1 LFISDNI
8 KAICGDSTE
17 TIQKFGFDIYI
28 KYVPKEEHQ
37 MLTELNREGFKK
49 FTSIPPEEKSQ
60 YTFSCDFHFIN
71 GKKKMLVR
79 HTLTPLMLTENG
91 KIWLALC
98 SITPSIKN
106 KAGNLVLKK
115 EHEQWFY
122 TYSLTIHKW
131 SKKESVT
138 LTETEKDIL
147 RLSLQGYTMKDM
159 SSILFKSLDT
169 IKAYKK
175 HIFKKLEVRNITEA
189 LSYAINY
196 KLL

>member
-1 LFISDNI
+1 MFVSDNI
-8 KAICGDSTE
+8 KAICGDSME
-17 TIQKFGFDIYI
+17 TIQKLGFDIYI

-37 MLTELNREGFKK
+37 MLIELNHEGFKISN
-49 FTSIPPEEKSQ
+49 SIPPEEKLQ

-71 GKKKMLVR
+71 GKKKLMVR

-98 SITPSIKN
+98 SISPSTKN
-106 KAGNLVLKK
+106 KVGNIVLKK

-122 TYSLTIHKW
+122 TYSLTTHEW
-131 SKKESVT
+131 SKKESIA

-159 SSILFKSLDT
+159 SIILFKSMDT

-175 HIFKKLEVRNITEA
+175 RIFNKLEVRNITEA